1 MKYCKMGLCF
11 LLLALFVISCTPAAT
26 TVPPSPSP
34 TAVPQKDTP
43 KQTSYTWEDDWNR
56 TVLAAKKEGKV
67 VVLTTSGTE
76 MRIPITKAFKDKYG
90 IDVEFIVGRGAEMA
104 RKLFSERQAGLFLTD
119 VYVSGGTTILTDLK
133 PAGVM
138 DPIPP
143 LLKLPEVTDGKLWY
157 GGKLYFADKEKQ
169 YSFPFILYVS
179 QSIFVN
185 SDLVGPDEIKSY
197 KDLLAPK
204 WKGKIAMGDPTVAG
218 SGLRWFSVVGS
229 QLMGMD
235 YHRSLAKQEPAI
247 LRDERMV
254 TEWVARGK
262 SAIGIGVKPDM
273 VVEFQRAG
281 AHLKHINPAEGT
293 WVTAGPG
300 TLGAINKPQNPAA
313 QIVFINWFLSK
324 EGQTI
329 YSKATL
335 TQSAREDLPV
345 DFLPPE
351 RVRQAGVPYFIS
363 ENEEFLAS
371 EPENVKLA
379 KEIFASLLQ

>member
-1 MKYCKMGLCF
+1 MKNCKISLCS
-11 LLLALFVISCTPAAT
+11 LLLILLVISCAPPST
-26 TVPPSPSP
+26 TVYPPASPTPPS
-34 TAVPQKDTP
+34 QKDIT
-43 KQTSYTWEDDWNR
+43 KQTWDKEGWDKI
-56 TVLAAKKEGKV
+56 VLEAKKEGKV

-76 MRIPITKAFKDKYG
+76 MRIPIGKSFKEKYG
-90 IDVEFIVGRGAEMA
+90 IDIEFTVGRGAEMA
-104 RKLFSERQAGLFLTD
+104 RKLFAERQAGLFLSD
-119 VYVSGGTTILTDLK
+119 VYVSGGTTILNELK

-157 GGKLYFADKEKQ
+157 GEKLYFADKEKQ

-185 SDLVGPDEIKSY
+185 TDLVGPAEIKSY

-235 YHRSLAKQEPAI
+235 YHRSLARQEPAI

-262 SAIGIGVKPDM
+262 STIGIGVKPDM

-281 AHLKHINPAEGT
+281 APLKFVTPAEGT
-293 WVTAGPG
+293 WLTGGPG
-300 TLGAINKPQNPAA
+300 ILGAINKPQNPSS
-313 QIVFINWFLSK
+313 QIVFINWLLSK

-329 YSKATL
+329 YSQATL
-335 TQSAREDLPV
+335 TQSARVDIPV
-345 DFLPPE
+345 DLIPPE
-351 RVRQAGVPYFIS
+351 RVREPGVPYFIS
-363 ENEEFLAS
+363 EDEEFLVN
-371 EPENVKLA
+371 EPEHTKLA
-379 KEIFASLLQ
+379 KEIFAP